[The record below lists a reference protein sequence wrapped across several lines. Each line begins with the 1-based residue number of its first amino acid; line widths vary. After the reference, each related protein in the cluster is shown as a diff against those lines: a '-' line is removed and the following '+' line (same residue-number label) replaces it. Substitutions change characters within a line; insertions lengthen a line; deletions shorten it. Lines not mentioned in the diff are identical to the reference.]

1 MIVVNLIAQETMI
14 SAGCIVSTTWVIING
29 SLAVPGRL
37 DGKFVGL
44 AARHEASIATG
55 IGSMVALGIVEP

>member
-1 MIVVNLIAQETMI
+1 MIVVNLIAQETMMP
-14 SAGCIVSTTWVIING
+14 AGYSVSTTGVIMDD
-29 SLAVPGRL
+29 SLTVPGRL

-55 IGSMVALGIVEP
+55 IVALGIEEP